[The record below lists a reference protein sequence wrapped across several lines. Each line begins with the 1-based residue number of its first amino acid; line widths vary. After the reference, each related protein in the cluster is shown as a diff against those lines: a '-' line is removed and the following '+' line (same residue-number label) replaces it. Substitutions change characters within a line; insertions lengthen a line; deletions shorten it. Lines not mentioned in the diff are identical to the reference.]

1 MGLDKY
7 EKVALLFS
15 TIGICCLSIMLLGW
29 QAVLIALCI
38 AAAIAGHAHKVVF
51 ERARRS
57 GGGGT
62 AGAAA
67 AAMGIAPKSFR

>member
-15 TIGICCLSIMLLGW
+15 TIGISCLSIMLLGW

-38 AAAIAGHAHKVVF
+38 AAAIIYVLGSQWVKL
-51 ERARRS
+51 R
-57 GGGGT
+57 
-62 AGAAA
+62 
-67 AAMGIAPKSFR
+67 